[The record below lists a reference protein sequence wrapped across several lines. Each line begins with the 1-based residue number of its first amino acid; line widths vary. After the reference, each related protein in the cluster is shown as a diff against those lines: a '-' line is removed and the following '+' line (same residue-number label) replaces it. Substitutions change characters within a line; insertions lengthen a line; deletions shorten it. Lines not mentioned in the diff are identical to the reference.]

1 MRQITVLITGAM
13 ATLLVA
19 GPGLAADSTRQPTAV
34 EQPGKLAM
42 PHRITGSVVS
52 VDETA
57 GTLTVQDSKGKDFV
71 LKTDTALGSQLSGV
85 KAGDHVKVSYKKTS
99 SGQMV
104 ATKIAPAE
112 PMKTGTR

>member
-1 MRQITVLITGAM
+1 MRRITVLVTGVM

-19 GPGLAADSTRQPTAV
+19 GPGLAADSTRQPTGV

-52 VDETA
+52 VDEAA
-57 GTLTVQDSKGKDFV
+57 GTFTVQDTKGKEYV
-71 LKTDTALGSQLSGV
+71 LKTDAALGSKLGDV
-85 KAGDHVKVSYKKTS
+85 KAGDHVKVSCKKTS

>member
-1 MRQITVLITGAM
+1 MKRITALTTGVI

-19 GPGLAADSTRQPTAV
+19 GPGLAADSMQQPTRV

-42 PHRITGSVVS
+42 PHRVTGSVVS
-52 VDETA
+52 VDEAA
-57 GTLTVQDSKGKDFV
+57 GTFTVQDTKGKDYV
-71 LKTDTALGSQLSGV
+71 LKTNAALGSQLGDV

-112 PMKTGTR
+112 PAKSGTR

>member
-1 MRQITVLITGAM
+1 M

-19 GPGLAADSTRQPTAV
+19 GPGLAADSMRAPTGV

-42 PHRITGSVVS
+42 PHRVTGSVVS
-52 VDETA
+52 VDQTA
-57 GTLTVQDSKGKDFV
+57 GTFTVQDSKGKDYV
-71 LKTDTALGSQLSGV
+71 LKTDAALGSQLGDV

-104 ATKIAPAE
+104 ATKITPDE
-112 PMKTGTR
+112 PMKTRTRLIFA